1 MRGLR
6 LAVFVVL
13 VGGLAEMSIL
23 ACHSNSASDDNED
36 AGDAGDDGDAFGGFD
51 VGGGV
56 VGEDAND
63 FPETYSFSNDGG
75 PCALAN
81 GVYTVTATP
90 TDDGGANCPAWTSTI
105 TFAADQADAPGACI
119 GGPGTGEWS
128 SDGELPACTVNFSCS
143 SDNGVNS
150 TQTTG
155 QIVVLEGSYAG
166 TVTSQVYSDA
176 DASSSLYTCV
186 YHLDYTQQP

>member
-13 VGGLAEMSIL
+13 FGGLAETSVL

-36 AGDAGDDGDAFGGFD
+36 AGDAGGDSDAFGGFD

-56 VGEDAND
+56 VGEDANN
-63 FPETYSFSNDGG
+63 FPETSSFSNDGG
-75 PCALAN
+75 PCALAD
-81 GVYTVTATP
+81 GVYTVTAMP
-90 TDDGGANCPAWTSTI
+90 IEDSGANCPQWTSTVSYPP
-105 TFAADQADAPGACI
+105 AVDDAGGPCL
-119 GGPGTGEWS
+119 GGPGTGTYS

-143 SDNGVNS
+143 SDNGVDS

-166 TVTSQVYSDA
+166 TVTSQVYSDV
-176 DASSSLYTCV
+176 DASSPLYTCV
-186 YHLDYTQQP
+186 YHLDYTQMP